1 MKQIFPLGYKLFG
14 SVKSWMKRVGAL
26 KVIIKG
32 NVVLVYE
39 PKKHVDKEIYIG
51 SWLDGE
57 ISSGQFQE
65 FLETRRW
72 WVQYW
77 LDNFL
82 EMIKN
87 E

>member
-1 MKQIFPLGYKLFG
+1 MKLIFSTEYKSFV
-14 SVKSWMKRVGAL
+14 SAWMKRVGAL
-26 KVIIKG
+26 EVIIEG

-39 PKKHVDKEIYIG
+39 LKNNIDKKIYID

-57 ISSGQFQE
+57 ITSEQFQE

-72 WVQYW
+72 WVQYC

-82 EMIKN
+82 EEIKN
-87 E
+87 V